1 MAPALA
7 YQQPTRRSREQEQPL
22 RQPLRVLPGRRAETE
37 AQQGLAPLWRALFIT
52 GIVVALMIGAVLV
65 ARVAFANAT
74 MELLADSA
82 RVAQSTELGR
92 AEGLRLEVRYAVAT
106 NPAAIQEVAATS
118 LGMSPDPRIDYLRI
132 SAGE

>member
-1 MAPALA
+1 
-7 YQQPTRRSREQEQPL
+7 
-22 RQPLRVLPGRRAETE
+22 
-37 AQQGLAPLWRALFIT
+37 LFIT